1 MLDPGDPAPY
11 LGLVADSAAAAPNGF
26 NAGGYKS
33 AKVDQLLRQAVAT
46 TDQAQ
51 RGKIYQ
57 QVEQEMAK
65 DLPWLFVD
73 NQIQNAAITTKV
85 HNLKLHP
92 SFYIF
97 FDKIWID

>member
-1 MLDPGDPAPY
+1 
-11 LGLVADSAAAAPNGF
+11 
-26 NAGGYKS
+26 
-33 AKVDQLLRQAVAT
+33 
-46 TDQAQ
+46 
-51 RGKIYQ
+51 
-57 QVEQEMAK
+57 MAK